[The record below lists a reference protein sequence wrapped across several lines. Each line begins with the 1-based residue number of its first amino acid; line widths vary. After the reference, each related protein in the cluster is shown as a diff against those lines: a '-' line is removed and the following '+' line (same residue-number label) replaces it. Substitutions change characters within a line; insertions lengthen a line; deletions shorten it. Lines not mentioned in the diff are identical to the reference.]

1 MPATPAERTTPDAPV
16 AAGET
21 AGPIEVVAAMF
32 AALEAGDIDAIDRLY
47 ADDLVVWT
55 NFAKVEAPKA
65 PSLKLVAWLARSV
78 RGLRYEIVA
87 RHEIADGVVQQ
98 HILHGTAP
106 DGTELHA
113 PACLVVR
120 VRDGRIVRI
129 DEYLNVADVAA
140 LMAG

>member
-1 MPATPAERTTPDAPV
+1 MPATPAERTTPDASRGQP
-16 AAGET
+16 
-21 AGPIEVVAAMF
+21 AGPIAVVAAMF
-32 AALEAGDIDAIDRLY
+32 AALEAGDIDAIDALY
-47 ADDLVVWT
+47 ADDLIVWT
-55 NFAKVEAPKA
+55 NFTKVESPKS

-78 RGLRYEIVA
+78 QGLCYEIIA

-98 HILHGTAP
+98 HVLHGTAP

-113 PACLVVR
+113 PACLVVK